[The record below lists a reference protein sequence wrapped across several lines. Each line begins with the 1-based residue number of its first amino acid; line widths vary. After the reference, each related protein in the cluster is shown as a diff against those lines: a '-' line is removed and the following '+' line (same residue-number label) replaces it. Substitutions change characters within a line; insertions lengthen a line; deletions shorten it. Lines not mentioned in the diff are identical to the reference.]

1 MKFSNCRICYNND
14 LFPIIY
20 ILNSPMSNPRFDNNC
35 DIKEDFITTIKS
47 PRLKYYDNLVLHI
60 PHAGIS
66 GLDSTCWSD
75 KLSLLNEVR
84 RWTDWYTDVI
94 FVPEDVDSLKIHSII
109 ATNSRFVLD
118 MERLINDPF
127 EKEGQGINYT
137 SFSGVHRE
145 VDVEEKKRLMIRYT
159 AHQEEL
165 KSLLNEHSLLIDC
178 HSFPS
183 ELSDVDVCIGVN
195 DDWSRPSDFVIG
207 IVKEGFDRQGY
218 KVRVNEPYSNSIAP
232 VTNFIYSSLMIELNK
247 RIYMNEDTL
256 EITSGAKLVRNVLR
270 QIYGIL
276 INHSE
281 LT

>member
-1 MKFSNCRICYNND
+1 
-14 LFPIIY
+14 
-20 ILNSPMSNPRFDNNC
+20 MSNPSLDNNC
-35 DIKEDFITTIKS
+35 AIKEDFITTIKS

-60 PHAGIS
+60 PYAGIF
-66 GLDSTCWSD
+66 GLDSTCWSH

-94 FVPEDVDSLKIHSII
+94 FVPDEVASLKIHSII

-118 MERLINDPF
+118 MERLINDPL
-127 EKEGQGINYT
+127 EKEGQGIIYT

-247 RIYMNEDTL
+247 RIFMNEDTL

>member
-1 MKFSNCRICYNND
+1 
-14 LFPIIY
+14 
-20 ILNSPMSNPRFDNNC
+20 MSNPRFDNNC

-47 PRLKYYDNLVLHI
+47 PRLKYYDNLVIHI
-60 PHAGIS
+60 PHVGIS
-66 GLDSTCWSD
+66 GLDSTCWSH

-94 FVPEDVDSLKIHSII
+94 FVPEDVDSLKIQSII
-109 ATNSRFVLD
+109 AGHSRFVLD
-118 MERLINDPF
+118 MERLINDPL
-127 EKEGQGINYT
+127 EKEGQGIIYT

>member
-1 MKFSNCRICYNND
+1 
-14 LFPIIY
+14 
-20 ILNSPMSNPRFDNNC
+20 
-35 DIKEDFITTIKS
+35 
-47 PRLKYYDNLVLHI
+47 
-60 PHAGIS
+60 
-66 GLDSTCWSD
+66 
-75 KLSLLNEVR
+75 
-84 RWTDWYTDVI
+84 
-94 FVPEDVDSLKIHSII
+94 
-109 ATNSRFVLD
+109 
-118 MERLINDPF
+118 MERLINDPL
-127 EKEGQGINYT
+127 EKEGQGIIYT

-247 RIYMNEDTL
+247 RIFMNEDTL

>member
-20 ILNSPMSNPRFDNNC
+20 ILNSSMSNPRFDNNC

-94 FVPEDVDSLKIHSII
+94 FVPDDVASLKIHSII

-118 MERLINDPF
+118 KRLINDPL
-127 EKEGQGINYT
+127 EKESQGIIYT

>member
-1 MKFSNCRICYNND
+1 
-14 LFPIIY
+14 
-20 ILNSPMSNPRFDNNC
+20 MSNPRFDNNC

-60 PHAGIS
+60 PHAGSS
-66 GLDSTCWSD
+66 GLDSTCWSH

-94 FVPEDVDSLKIHSII
+94 FVPDDVASLKIHSII

-118 MERLINDPF
+118 MERLINDPL
-127 EKEGQGINYT
+127 EKEGQGIIYT

-247 RIYMNEDTL
+247 RIFMNEDTL